1 MSTAHGSTAAVP
13 EGFALLDSRSHYLE
27 TVGPFYGKPE
37 GTGLIIGLRV
47 APKHLNRRSV
57 VHGGMICSFVD
68 FAMGEAARRTSDP
81 PRAYVTANL
90 STEFAGNAREGD
102 WIEARSDV
110 MHAGR
115 RVVFIN
121 CFVYRENKRIARA
134 SGTFIVVEGSDVIT
148 SARASEDDGSAR
160 P

>member
-1 MSTAHGSTAAVP
+1 MAHGSMAGVP
-13 EGFALLDSRSHYLE
+13 QGFELLEVRSNYLD
-27 TVGPFYGKPE
+27 TVGQFYGKPE
-37 GTGLIIGLRV
+37 GAGLTIGLRV

-68 FAMGEAARRTSDP
+68 FAMGEAARRSSNP
-81 PRAYVTANL
+81 PRAYVTASL
-90 STEFAGNAREGD
+90 STDFAGNAREGD
-102 WIEARSDV
+102 WLEARCDV

-121 CFVYRENKRIARA
+121 CFVYRGDKRIARA
-134 SGTFIVVEGSDVIT
+134 SGTFIVVEGGDVIT
-148 SARASEDDGSAR
+148 SARASEGDGSAR